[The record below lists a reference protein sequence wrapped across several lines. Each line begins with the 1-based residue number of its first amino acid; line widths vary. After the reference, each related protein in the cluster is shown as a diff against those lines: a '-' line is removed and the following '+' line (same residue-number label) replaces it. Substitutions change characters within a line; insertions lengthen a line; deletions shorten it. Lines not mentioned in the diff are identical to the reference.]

1 MQRLYLKEWDAA
13 IRWNAIGNSGDPIVY
28 LPGLSMSSVSSF
40 LPVASHKLMTD
51 TTGIMLDYI
60 GSGFSDLSDIFPYTL
75 EAHADT
81 IALVIENL
89 GYSACHFVGHS
100 FGGAVAVQLA
110 IQRPELVKS
119 LLIAEGNLM
128 TGGGPWVQSIAANSK
143 EDFQNKAFPE
153 WLSNLRKE
161 ANTLEDGPDILYS
174 SWSQSDVGGIY
185 GNAVALVHLSETFE
199 QNFLNLS
206 IPRCFMFGEENFPNE
221 DSTGSASLPNPKRLE
236 SFGVEVKSLPN
247 SGHEMM
253 IGNPEDFTQL
263 LSSFLKNN

>member
-13 IRWNAIGNSGDPIVY
+13 IRWNVIDNSGEPIIY

-60 GSGFSDLSDIFPYTL
+60 GSGFSDHSDSFPYTL

-81 IALVIENL
+81 LAIVIENL
-89 GYSACHFVGHS
+89 GYNGCHFVGHS

-110 IQRPELVKS
+110 FQRPELVKS
-119 LLIAEGNLM
+119 LLIAEGNLL
-128 TGGGPWVQSIAANSK
+128 TGGGPGSRSIAANSK
-143 EDFQNKAFPE
+143 EDFINEAFPE
-153 WLSNLRKE
+153 MLSNIRKE
-161 ANTLEDGPDILYS
+161 AHTQENGPDVLSS

-185 GNAVALVHLSETFE
+185 GNAVALVNLSETFE

-221 DSTGSASLPNPKRLE
+221 DSTGSADIPNPKRLE

-253 IGNPEDFTQL
+253 IGNPEDFTYL
-263 LSSFLKNN
+263 FNSFLRTI